1 MKLCSAVVVGFL
13 ALSSDGSAEDLGP
26 FQTLFDYRSV
36 ETRTLSIVLASVDED
51 IRFSITLQNKE
62 TGIRRHHEFD
72 APVPE
77 TPGPFQME
85 ESSYCG
91 ILVVLLTVQYP
102 WRHDWPERVRT
113 METYAFR
120 ESDFSFIDVADG
132 SLTDIALAEQSA
144 YEPSDFDMLP
154 PVGVRCLPEP
164 FEKPFQFFQR
174 VTK

>member
-1 MKLCSAVVVGFL
+1 MKLCSAAVVGFL
-13 ALSSDGSAEDLGP
+13 ALSSEGSAEDLGP

-36 ETRTLSIVLASVDED
+36 ETQTLLIVLASVDED
-51 IRFSITLQNKE
+51 IRFSVMLQNKE
-62 TGIRRHHEFD
+62 TGIRRYHEFD

-77 TPGPFQME
+77 TPRPFQME

-91 ILVVLLTVQYP
+91 TLVVLLTVQYP

-132 SLTDIALAEQSA
+132 SLTDIALADHTS
-144 YEPSDFDMLP
+144 YELSDLVMLP
-154 PVGVRCLPEP
+154 PIGVRCLPDSAR
-164 FEKPFQFFQR
+164 KPFQFFQR
-174 VTK
+174 ITK